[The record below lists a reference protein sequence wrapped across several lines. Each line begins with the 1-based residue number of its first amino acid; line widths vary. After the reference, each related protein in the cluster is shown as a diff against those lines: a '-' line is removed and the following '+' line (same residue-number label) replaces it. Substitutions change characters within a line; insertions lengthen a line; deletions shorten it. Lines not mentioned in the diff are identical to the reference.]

1 MYRPLIGLTM
11 GDVAGV
17 GPEIAVKTLQ
27 DRSFLNVCRL
37 VVLGDRSAWL
47 EAGERLDAKLELKEV
62 SSREELLEADDE
74 LLFYPLTEDVGRRVQ
89 TGSVSRDA
97 GKAAGLYI
105 ETAAG
110 LAMESLIDGVATGP
124 IHKEGLRLAGY
135 PFPGHTEFFAYLTRA
150 SDYVMMLA
158 GERLRVTLVTIHCP
172 LREVPAQLSVESIC
186 RTMDITHRG
195 LENDFGIDRPR
206 LAVAGLN
213 PHAGEGGLFGDEEIQ
228 IIVPAVEKARE
239 AGMDADG
246 PLPPDTVFVQAARG
260 RYDAVVCMY
269 HDQGLIPLK
278 LLHFSDG
285 INVTL
290 GLPIV
295 RTSVDHGTAY
305 DIAGTGKADPRSL
318 IQAVKTAALMAE
330 NRKKAGIAVH
340 GCR

>member
-1 MYRPLIGLTM
+1 MDRPLIGLTM

-17 GPEIAVKTLQ
+17 GPEIAVKALQ
-27 DRSFLNVCRL
+27 ERSLLSVCRL
-37 VVLGDRSAWL
+37 VVLGDRSAL
-47 EAGERLDAKLELKEV
+47 LNAMERLDARPDLKEV
-62 SSREELLEADDE
+62 NSMDELQAADED
-74 LLFYPLTEDVGRRVQ
+74 LLFYALTDDVGRRAPM
-89 TGSVSRDA
+89 GRVSKDA
-97 GKAAGLYI
+97 GKASGIYI
-105 ETAAG
+105 ETAAK
-110 LAMESLIDGVATGP
+110 LAMEGVIGGVATGP

-135 PFPGHTEFFAYLTRA
+135 PFPGHTEFFAYLTMA
-150 SDYVMMLA
+150 PDYVMMLA

-172 LREVPAQLSVESIC
+172 LREAPARLSVESIY
-186 RTMDITHRG
+186 RTMDITYRG
-195 LENDFGIDRPR
+195 LERDFGIHRPR

-213 PHAGEGGLFGDEEIQ
+213 PHAGEGGLFGDEEMH

-246 PLPPDTVFVQAARG
+246 PLPPDTVFVKAARG
-260 RYDAVVCMY
+260 SYDAVVCMY

-305 DIAGTGKADPRSL
+305 DIAGAGKADPRSL
-318 IQAVKTAALMAE
+318 IQAVKAAALMAE
-330 NRKKAGIAVH
+330 NRKKAGFAVH